1 MEQEFMVYVEKTS
14 ASGQQNLPGVIY
26 VCSGIVRPD
35 KCKQT
40 NKQTNN
46 NGKQNN

>member
-26 VCSGIVRPD
+26 VCSRIVRPD

-46 NGKQNN
+46 NGKQSN